1 MLHQRNLIN
10 VRESFLPYR
19 FVLVLSSSDH
29 CPFATKIHLLS
40 LCDHILILSL
50 FAILLPSGSGF
61 SLCGKGWFFW
71 QRPVSCLWFNGTV
84 YEYVPCLS
92 WRGRFYRQRQTHLWP
107 VFQWQM
113 LYLLAGQSQ
122 DLYFIYD
129 GSTSRQQAIPSAV
142 FHWWQRLKL
151 LADQPLVLFFY
162 SPGKGWIY
170 WQTSLSSAFHLQR
183 LVPRHWTLW
192 EHTSPTFPRHF
203 LISLKDLFMQALT
216 MDDLT
221 FWILVKNSELGS
233 KNWLTYRRSR

>member
-1 MLHQRNLIN
+1 MPLQRNLIN
-10 VRESFLPYR
+10 LRESFLLYR

-29 CPFATKIHLLS
+29 RPFATKIHLLS

-122 DLYFIYD
+122 DLYFIPMMD
-129 GSTSRQQAIPSAV
+129 LPAGNRQSPRLCSTGDS
-142 FHWWQRLKL
+142 
-151 LADQPLVLFFY
+151 
-162 SPGKGWIY
+162 G
-170 WQTSLSSAFHLQR
+170 
-183 LVPRHWTLW
+183 
-192 EHTSPTFPRHF
+192 
-203 LISLKDLFMQALT
+203 
-216 MDDLT
+216 
-221 FWILVKNSELGS
+221 
-233 KNWLTYRRSR
+233 